1 MKINS
6 DENKRCQLF
15 MKQENQ
21 INRYYSEK
29 KKSFKHY
36 IDEQSSEFQNK
47 YSNLQLFCKSVNNY
61 SETVRT
67 SMENYQNIILSFD
80 PITKSSDPI
89 LVELRRVLSFQ
100 HDAEKEKFERL
111 NINSSEFEKHITEYE
126 KKGKIILNSL
136 NNYYNEYINIIE
148 KLNLSHL
155 AYLRNFYDFEIR
167 MIKNETKLTKETE
180 EENFESSH
188 PKEDTFLISL
198 HNKENQYKTSLD
210 NANKDI
216 KNIYEGINKIMD
228 ELNDIYKEMKDIME
242 KYLKNIHLG
251 YVSSIKMQQI
261 FEKNI
266 LRKNSSKLDD
276 IINENK
282 LYITKANSG
291 NIYQEGNTK
300 RKLEKVCQELQFE
313 SYNLLSPYANI
324 SGYKLQNKILEKLKP
339 EIIYK
344 ISCMINS
351 EFNYISKVDLKE
363 QYRIMDVKLI
373 CKRLIDSTEINKKE
387 EEQFYE
393 YLEERKYRLAFLAAL
408 NNIRAAGKCL
418 IKKKS
423 LIILGNAYKII
434 VDKLSKDINI
444 DFDILKYLIIMSQT
458 YYALG
463 INGKDKIYLIRFIE
477 DSPYFQSEK
486 LWTVYISEDVENEL
500 AKQDSLNIWNLE
512 SEENEEYK
520 LNQIYFGKFISF
532 TQNLIE
538 FHFEKKLIHKIIH
551 NLIDTKYKIS
561 ENFIEQI
568 DSLIEN
574 ADYNNIKKFEP
585 EKDILD

>member
-1 MKINS
+1 
-6 DENKRCQLF
+6 L
-15 MKQENQ
+15 
-21 INRYYSEK
+21 
-29 KKSFKHY
+29 
-36 IDEQSSEFQNK
+36 
-47 YSNLQLFCKSVNNY
+47 
-61 SETVRT
+61 
-67 SMENYQNIILSFD
+67 
-80 PITKSSDPI
+80 
-89 LVELRRVLSFQ
+89 
-100 HDAEKEKFERL
+100 
-111 NINSSEFEKHITEYE
+111 
-126 KKGKIILNSL
+126 
-136 NNYYNEYINIIE
+136 
-148 KLNLSHL
+148 
-155 AYLRNFYDFEIR
+155 
-167 MIKNETKLTKETE
+167 
-180 EENFESSH
+180 
-188 PKEDTFLISL
+188 
-198 HNKENQYKTSLD
+198 
-210 NANKDI
+210 
-216 KNIYEGINKIMD
+216 D
-228 ELNDIYKEMKDIME
+228 ELNNIYKEMKDIME

-276 IINENK
+276 IVNENK
-282 LYITKANSG
+282 LNISKTSSG
-291 NIYQEGNTK
+291 NINQEGNIK
-300 RKLEKVCQELQFE
+300 RKLEKVFQEMQFE

-324 SGYKLQNKILEKLKP
+324 EGYKLQNKILEKLKP

-373 CKRLIDSTEINKKE
+373 CQRLVDSTEINKKE
-387 EEQFYE
+387 EKQFYE

-408 NNIRAAGKCL
+408 NNIRSAGKCI

-434 VDKLSKDINI
+434 VDKLPKDNQI

-477 DSPYFQSEK
+477 DSPYFHSEK
-486 LWTVYISEDVENEL
+486 LWTVYISEEIENEL
-500 AKQDSLNIWNLE
+500 AKQDSLNIWNLD

-538 FHFEKKLIHKIIH
+538 FHFDKKLIQKIIH

-568 DSLIEN
+568 DSLIAN
-574 ADYNNIKKFEP
+574 ADYDNIKKFEP
-585 EKDILD
+585 EKDILE